1 MHLKISS
8 SGAATHWA
16 YRLGGAVFF
25 TWQSLLVVSQCGDSG
40 RCLSEL
46 LISSTSVP
54 SQIIIMR
61 SNYHYI
67 ITAWSRTLTSSSQIL
82 YVRERMWTPWYIR
95 DFSPHPVNLIKQRS
109 WCEHWTDADL
119 TVHTVWVTKVHR
131 QRNQTHYLIVCL
143 DFAKW
148 WSLTDPPIRLW
159 LTDHSCVF
167 TVHIPVCVCMRT
179 STSVYTP
186 TPTGHQSLSSL

>member
-1 MHLKISS
+1 MRASPCWSVKVAHGNRCICELMHLKISS

-40 RCLSEL
+40 WCLSEL

-67 ITAWSRTLTSSSQIL
+67 ITA
-82 YVRERMWTPWYIR
+82 
-95 DFSPHPVNLIKQRS
+95 
-109 WCEHWTDADL
+109 
-119 TVHTVWVTKVHR
+119 
-131 QRNQTHYLIVCL
+131 
-143 DFAKW
+143 
-148 WSLTDPPIRLW
+148 
-159 LTDHSCVF
+159 
-167 TVHIPVCVCMRT
+167 
-179 STSVYTP
+179 
-186 TPTGHQSLSSL
+186 